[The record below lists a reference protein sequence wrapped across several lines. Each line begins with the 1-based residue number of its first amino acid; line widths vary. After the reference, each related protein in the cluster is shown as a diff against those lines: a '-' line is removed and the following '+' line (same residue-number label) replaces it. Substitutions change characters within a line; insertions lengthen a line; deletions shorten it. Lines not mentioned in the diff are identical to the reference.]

1 MLGNIL
7 QTKCMVLESIGLGMD
22 ISMREPGMR
31 EEGRDLVYTPSGMGR
46 HNLVTGKMGFLT
58 FLARN
63 LPILN
68 LPMLSTIP
76 KFLMQSRYFGFCP
89 SEKIFPCNENHYMK
103 WYPE

>member
-7 QTKCMVLESIGLGMD
+7 QTKCMVLEPIGLVMD
-22 ISMREPGMR
+22 IGMREPGMR

-46 HNLVTGKMGFLT
+46 HILVTGKMGFLT

-63 LPILN
+63 LPILK

-76 KFLMQSRYFGFCP
+76 KFLVQSRYCGFFPC
-89 SEKIFPCNENHYMK
+89 EKMLLCNENHHMK
-103 WYPE
+103 